1 MLQIDRI
8 VAIAEELKQ
17 FASNPE
23 KKMELTNINSVIEH
37 ILNIHKSRL
46 RIDEIKT
53 EVHYQDEL
61 PEMFMDERKMEQVI
75 LNLIS
80 NASAAMTGHENKVL
94 RITTDWGENHDQARI
109 IFSDTGSGIQDECM
123 SKIFEPFFTTKG
135 QGRGTGLG
143 LYISRDIIHAH
154 GGKIWAQNNES
165 GGASF
170 YISLPLKRN
179 RDRNHNS

>member
-1 MLQIDRI
+1 
-8 VAIAEELKQ
+8 
-17 FASNPE
+17 
-23 KKMELTNINSVIEH
+23 
-37 ILNIHKSRL
+37 
-46 RIDEIKT
+46 
-53 EVHYQDEL
+53 
-61 PEMFMDERKMEQVI
+61 MEQVI